1 MTGDCKFY
9 VYTCKC
15 LIYIYIYI
23 YIFQNFT
30 ASEAHFTDMAT
41 ILEVHLK
48 TVPNLKISNIILQN
62 TYN

>member
-1 MTGDCKFY
+1 MFN
-9 VYTCKC
+9 
-15 LIYIYIYI
+15 IYIYIYI